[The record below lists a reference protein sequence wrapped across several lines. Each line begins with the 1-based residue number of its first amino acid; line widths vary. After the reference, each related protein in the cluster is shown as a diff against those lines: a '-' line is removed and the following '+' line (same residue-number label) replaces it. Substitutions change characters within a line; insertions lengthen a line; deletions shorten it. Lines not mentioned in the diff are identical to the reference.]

1 MSEPLDWAH
10 GLAEIGESGLERE
23 RLASEAERAAVARM
37 LDIVAVTDLRASYGI
52 QPLGRG
58 RYRLAGEIDAGVTQS
73 CVVTL
78 EPVPGRIAERFEAE
92 FMPVPELARAE
103 GHQEEMEA
111 LAAADLE
118 PIVHDRIEV
127 GRIVYEHVAAAL
139 DPYPRKEGASLQ
151 QADPEAG
158 EREGP
163 FAALSKLTPRR

>member
-10 GLAEIGESGLERE
+10 GLAEIGENGLERE
-23 RLASEAERAAVARM
+23 RRASEAERAALAHA
-37 LDIVAVTDLRASYGI
+37 LDITAVTDLRASYVI

-58 RYRLAGEIDAGVTQS
+58 RYRLAGEIEAGVIQS

-92 FMPVPELARAE
+92 FMPAPELARAE
-103 GHQEEMEA
+103 GHHEEMEA

-139 DPYPRKEGASLQ
+139 DPYPRKAGASLE
-151 QADPEAG
+151 QAVPEAG
-158 EREGP
+158 ERESP
-163 FAALSKLTPRR
+163 FAVLSKLKPQR